1 MSWTIYKKNGQ
12 PREITLPESA
22 HQTGVAGRFVHPE
35 LEYHGEWMGECF
47 VTLNVRC
54 AVPVDF
60 EIGDYI
66 IYRGEKFVINYNPT
80 VVKKARRGTYG
91 EGFTYDNV
99 KFNSLSYE
107 LTDIRMLDYVLGDN
121 DVHYSSLPKFSF
133 FCNDVDD
140 LADRLQVNADR
151 YCNDN
156 GITGGDRWLFVTP
169 SQSRSLQRCGTD
181 TGLRTKAS
189 AVYAEYFEDPAATSE
204 EKVNQNV
211 SVSNQTV
218 WDTMKNIKDV
228 FGLNFVVRGRVVVI
242 GAAGLP
248 TQDVFSYGKGNGL
261 YEIERT
267 ADSEQQII
275 TKLYAY
281 GSDKNLPTRYYAN
294 LGMQCWTVCYLL
306 DVDGVQ
312 LVTIPIPPTSAYF
325 KNEVDVAS
333 LGGTKAFAVTVK
345 VGIDGEEHQVYVR
358 DTAGIENFPM
368 ENYSYVFGNDVP
380 PLNIGDV
387 LYFTKGID
395 KDKWPG
401 SKEYPENIPNNMALN
416 VLMLPG
422 FGDMNGSLYQWV
434 STHGGTDCVNE
445 TGKATWRGHTAYFS
459 KEANNPYILSEN
471 YLELGIREATKN
483 FDGSDGDEIY
493 PTITGTGHDTIVD
506 AEVIKD
512 DGAFADGD
520 IPTFTITLP
529 DFGSDFLL
537 NELLQN
543 DSAIEMTSGYCGGRS
558 FTINDAKQQSN
569 GTWLCTCQRDP
580 DKDLDIYFPYAHKG
594 IWSENQVLPYQ
605 LRGGANGDK
614 YVLTGIEMTEA
625 YVNAAAVNLLEAAL
639 VFLEQNDYTRYT
651 FSPKVDE
658 LFMARQNDEA
668 VASRGTDHEIRSYHD
683 SIKEGDIML
692 FDDDDLDVDGS
703 VFIDNLTIKE
713 YGNGQIPTYEVTL
726 RNDKQVGTIQRLQ
739 DQINSLSSGGGVAGV
754 GGGGSS
760 SVNIPQI
767 RQLIQAYGKELF
779 ISKIAA
785 DVANGLIT
793 FLKGIQ
799 IGAEGAWGWVKEITV
814 EGEQVVKAWFK
825 NLYADYLEPTIMK
838 VVDKVLGPF
847 VVAGNLFVQ
856 KDDNNQGGNI
866 TVAGDI
872 NAPNGSVNAQD
883 GNFTGSVTTK
893 NLTVTG
899 LAHFFELMIDKLRS
913 SGGAFVFTPADGFS
927 VEDVEN
933 TTFGGIV
940 CKRLWWRASDGETET
955 GNQWLVGD
963 QAICMSFN
971 LAKKNI
977 GGVMTDVS
985 NKMFWSVVCDK
996 STSEHLYPNGDTAMS
1011 HYITIYSGTGTEPT
1025 IPTDTGINEGKPL
1038 WRGEPSAV
1046 EIGDDIAMLGHRM
1059 QDATE
1064 QASEDMKARQ
1074 SAVYIT
1080 AYASYDTEL
1089 TPPLMA
1095 FYKGV
1100 DDFDLSSH
1108 RGTYM
1113 DANGSRFVGRFVSS
1127 STNQDIENLMNGSEI
1142 DIIYGNGNP
1151 NTVSTPHN
1159 AWNDAEKLRRVDK
1172 TLYFDL
1178 DLEPASEG
1186 GRLWKWTRNTTT
1198 GTGYIWV
1205 QINDVD
1211 STAALDMISDVASD
1225 GVLTGGAEKTR
1236 VYLEWIDARKTTSSL
1251 MAQAEESG
1259 LYEEDSETYDGEHS
1273 YEDAYNGISAAFTA
1287 LSTYL
1292 NNKVA
1297 FTIASSGYPA
1307 WINPNVAQGETE
1319 SALKQSVI
1327 LPVWTEKFPTLDTG
1341 AKVYR
1346 KVWDDYY
1353 NSVVELTRA
1362 INAWQYKTIEEMGDD
1377 GLIDA
1382 AEKATL
1388 RQLFNDTVIQFCK
1401 SYAESSLLE
1410 NSITDQTVT
1419 GNLYQARI
1427 DFLNKLDDLGTY
1439 LNGTEPDGSDGAWN
1453 YSVKGYSWNITPSN
1467 ISEFV
1472 DGLTDPESGLAPAYQ
1487 PVNLFPLWL
1496 QKYDADGDEVET
1508 QSIVVKDDEWDYF
1521 WDRMTRCRA
1530 TLLDAIRAAKQYQ
1543 LEHVDVELAKKYE
1556 TDNTNGSNPMP
1567 GDPEYASSTTH
1578 VTFKVGDSWYEKVRL
1593 KNPANGEWVDTNPS
1607 DGGYLYNI
1615 YTCYLG
1621 YTHGNASATYA
1632 NRKYYWQLV
1641 SQATYATIDNDGSKI
1656 VQAVINSESYSALS
1670 LDVNGI
1676 KSEVGAIMNA
1686 SPNLILN
1693 GDFKDGTAHFS
1704 NYQSSSWSVV
1714 DLVNPPSVVSS
1725 FKKALYITPSSTS
1738 SGIYLSTTLQPYMT
1752 LQSGQTYTLSFY
1764 AMSTGASK
1772 YIYVRRGN
1780 ATNSNSNLISSTW
1793 ARYTATFSG
1802 DGTAKAFYI
1811 YDAQSNTTP
1820 FYITGIQLER
1830 GSSQTT
1836 WQDFG
1841 GGLVN
1846 LQSQITQSAN
1856 QISLS
1861 VKKDEARKAGIDI
1874 EYDSTTDS
1882 GTVTL
1887 DGDKIIVDG
1896 DLDVKGTITN
1906 SSKIIRYDDT
1916 FIRPH
1921 TETISGE
1928 TVDIPASGY
1937 VAGTDS
1943 EEPYAYNL
1951 DRFQM
1956 IVPIDFDRTK
1966 SVSIKGMSGGNYDSN
1981 PPTKN
1986 CYPMAILPSY
1996 SSKTVVGYTS
2006 TYNAE
2011 ITLPGHTIS
2020 GTQVN
2025 ITNTFHVYCRDW
2037 AKPLDQSS
2045 SSGIISMKKRWNC
2058 AMLVFS
2064 DPRLLQY
2071 GNYSPSFVTGMNSGT
2086 ATEEGI
2092 KSIFCCNGFF
2102 SKVVAVMPGQTL
2114 SLISSV
2120 ERYAEGGEYFLV
2132 WYVQNASEYTAIKGS
2147 IRLRTYETNSSTT
2160 TSTGTKYANFNDTDS
2175 RYTNLTLLAHPSL
2188 SCSVNTQPAADI
2200 CINGDGTWPY
2210 RLPVAENGDTTW
2222 S

>member
-1 MSWTIYKKNGQ
+1 MTWQNN
-12 PREITLPESA
+12 EA
-22 HQTGVAGRFVHPE
+22 TGSGIAVGGGAATPASRFVHPE

-156 GITGGDRWLFVTP
+156 GITGRDRWLFVTP

-181 TGLRTKAS
+181 TDLRGKAS

-345 VGIDGEEHQVYVR
+345 VGVDGEEHQVYVR

-368 ENYSYVFGNDVP
+368 ENYSYVFGDDVP

-434 STHGGTDCVNE
+434 KTHGGTNCVDA

-580 DKDLDIYFPYAHKG
+580 DEDLDIYFPYAHKG
-594 IWSENQVLPYQ
+594 VWSENQVLPYQ

-614 YVLTGIEMTEA
+614 YVLTGIEMTET

-739 DQINSLSSGGGVAGV
+739 DQINSLSSGGGVVGV

-838 VVDKVLGPF
+838 VADKILGPLT
-847 VVAGNLFVQ
+847 VAGSVSVQKDEHNQGGDISVAGN
-856 KDDNNQGGNI
+856 
-866 TVAGDI
+866 I

-933 TTFGGIV
+933 TTFGGIA

-996 STSEHLYPNGDTAMS
+996 DTEEHLYPNGDTAMS
-1011 HYITIYSGTGTEPT
+1011 HYITIYSGTGSEQV
-1025 IPTDTGINEGKPL
+1025 IPTDSEDKPL
-1038 WRGEPSAV
+1038 WDGEPSAV

-1059 QDATE
+1059 QDAE
-1064 QASEDMKARQ
+1064 ERASEDMKARQ

-1211 STAALDMISDVASD
+1211 STAALDKIADVASD

-1236 VYLEWIDARKTTSSL
+1236 VYLEWVDAKKSTISL
-1251 MAQAEESG
+1251 LAQATENEMNGSSYVYDEDNDRTCGSAVTG
-1259 LYEEDSETYDGEHS
+1259 LQT
-1273 YEDAYNGISAAFTA
+1273 AFA
-1287 LSTYL
+1287 NLSQYL

-1297 FTIASSGYPA
+1297 FVTLNPYTIPNGYPA

-1319 SALKQSVI
+1319 SAIKQSVI

-1346 KVWDDYY
+1346 RVWDDYY
-1353 NSVVELTRA
+1353 NAVVEITRA
-1362 INAWQYKTIEEMGDD
+1362 MNAWQYKAIDEMGDD
-1377 GLIDA
+1377 GMLDP

-1388 RQLFNDTVIQFCK
+1388 RQIF
-1401 SYAESSLLE
+1401 
-1410 NSITDQTVT
+1410 
-1419 GNLYQARI
+1419 
-1427 DFLNKLDDLGTY
+1427 
-1439 LNGTEPDGSDGAWN
+1439 SDC
-1453 YSVKGYSWNITPSN
+1453 VKGWYVDAREASAIMPVLPADETSSYTGITQRKLNTASSQLRSAIN
-1467 ISEFV
+1467 AIGSYMA
-1472 DGLTDPESGLAPAYQ
+1472 GYQ
-1487 PVNLFPLWL
+1487 PTPNDQDNPTSWSYSEYGWYILPSMEDGFDESEYPLWL
-1496 QKYDADGDEVET
+1496 QKGPDSDSDLVDNN
-1508 QSIVVKDDEWDYF
+1508 IWDYF
-1521 WDRMTRCRA
+1521 WNDYANKRDTFTKYLAQAR
-1530 TLLDAIRAAKQYQ
+1530 QYQ
-1543 LEHVDVELAKKYE
+1543 IEHVEVELAKTFYVYT
-1556 TDNTNGSNPMP
+1556 TDGLPTPP
-1567 GDPEYASSTTH
+1567 Y
-1578 VTFKVGDSWYEKVRL
+1578 KVGDHMYRVAVL
-1593 KNPANGEWVDTNPS
+1593 KDPVTGVESTGDGENYYYNHYICID
-1607 DGGYLYNI
+1607 DCAEGGTPMESHWKL
-1615 YTCYLG
+1615 L
-1621 YTHGNASATYA
+1621 SAAQAHMMYA
-1632 NRKYYWQLV
+1632 NFDLIY
-1641 SQATYATIDNDGSKI
+1641 QAIFSETGSSSI
-1656 VQAVINSESYSALS
+1656 VQRINSIA
-1670 LDVNGI
+1670 
-1676 KSEVGAIMNA
+1676 SEVNKVVQGR
-1686 SPNLILN
+1686 NLIVN
-1693 GDFKDGTAHFS
+1693 SDYSEGTDRFTA
-1704 NYQSSSWSVV
+1704 Y
-1714 DLVNPPSVVSS
+1714 
-1725 FKKALYITPSSTS
+1725 SSTS
-1738 SGIYLSTTLQPYMT
+1738 YVTLSIVSASSSSLPSGVIRAMQIINNHSTNNMGIQLSPST
-1752 LQSGQTYTLSFY
+1752 SGQPFLRLESGKSYRLSFY
-1764 AMSTGASK
+1764 AKSTAGSSPSVTAQRSGTTILSSQSVSASWDRF
-1772 YIYVRRGN
+1772 V
-1780 ATNSNSNLISSTW
+1780 SNSISGDDV
-1793 ARYTATFSG
+1793 ARYFRILFSK
-1802 DGTAKAFYI
+1802 GTYQIA
-1811 YDAQSNTTP
+1811 
-1820 FYITGIQLER
+1820 GMQLEE
-1830 GSSQTT
+1830 GSEATGWT
-1836 WQDFG
+1836 PYADTKT
-1841 GGLVN
+1841 
-1846 LQSQITQSAN
+1846 LQSQILQTAEEISLAVKVDGETRSGLTLNTNGTMEIDANALTINGTMNNDVTINGDRLHIENDLDIKGLTTENVTRLERDNQHPIVINMGILQNKSTGTPLKSIQIESVNQSAELN
-1856 QISLS
+1856 DISSTDAGFCQMVVLPFYDEFVGNTSVLNWWWGTNGAWDGRQTSETTWNTDSPTSPLYGSFTLFTKSGYDDSKTRVVAWKENGTRLTIANEIDLYARNWKAITGTGYADPITNWLARRAVLVCADARIVSATNTLS
-1861 VKKDEARKAGIDI
+1861 TSAYRYIGSYAKES
-1874 EYDSTTDS
+1874 DSTEQNPSGNDPVNDS
-1882 GTVTL
+1882 GRFSC
-1887 DGDKIIVDG
+1887 GGYMSRFII
-1896 DLDVKGTITN
+1896 
-1906 SSKIIRYDDT
+1906 
-1916 FIRPH
+1916 
-1921 TETISGE
+1921 
-1928 TVDIPASGY
+1928 
-1937 VAGTDS
+1937 
-1943 EEPYAYNL
+1943 
-1951 DRFQM
+1951 
-1956 IVPIDFDRTK
+1956 
-1966 SVSIKGMSGGNYDSN
+1966 
-1981 PPTKN
+1981 
-1986 CYPMAILPSY
+1986 IL
-1996 SSKTVVGYTS
+1996 
-2006 TYNAE
+2006 
-2011 ITLPGHTIS
+2011 
-2020 GTQVN
+2020 
-2025 ITNTFHVYCRDW
+2025 
-2037 AKPLDQSS
+2037 
-2045 SSGIISMKKRWNC
+2045 
-2058 AMLVFS
+2058 
-2064 DPRLLQY
+2064 
-2071 GNYSPSFVTGMNSGT
+2071 
-2086 ATEEGI
+2086 
-2092 KSIFCCNGFF
+2092 
-2102 SKVVAVMPGQTL
+2102 PGQTL
-2114 SLISSV
+2114 QLRSQIIRMNERKVLNWVV
-2120 ERYAEGGEYFLV
+2120 ENPSEFTTLPNFPIELLNYTDYQAGKTTYGLYLEGPSAPAF
-2132 WYVQNASEYTAIKGS
+2132 NPSHDH
-2147 IRLRTYETNSSTT
+2147 
-2160 TSTGTKYANFNDTDS
+2160 TGTCDVILGPSILTKIRDIGLSTYANPLYN
-2175 RYTNLTLLAHPSL
+2175 
-2188 SCSVNTQPAADI
+2188 
-2200 CINGDGTWPY
+2200 
-2210 RLPVAENGDTTW
+2210 
-2222 S
+2222 